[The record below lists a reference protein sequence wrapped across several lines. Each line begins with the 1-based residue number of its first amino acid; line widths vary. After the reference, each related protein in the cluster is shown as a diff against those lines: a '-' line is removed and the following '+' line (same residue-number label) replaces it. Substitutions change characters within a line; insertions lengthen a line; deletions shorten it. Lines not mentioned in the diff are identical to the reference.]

1 MKTPISLLKECIIT
15 VTEDKYQLSR
25 DTKVN
30 SRGARLK
37 EQRRNTVMFTALLAS
52 RRLSAS
58 QPTVTKEKELIPA
71 RVRNGR
77 MERPGQKEKGE
88 IPSTLSHHKTSRM
101 SPTPHIWKLS
111 Q

>member
-15 VTEDKYQLSR
+15 VTVDKYQLSR

-30 SRGARLK
+30 SGGARLK
-37 EQRRNTVMFTALLAS
+37 EQRRNTVMFTALLAP

-77 MERPGQKEKGE
+77 MEDQGKRKRGKFHR
-88 IPSTLSHHKTSRM
+88 L
-101 SPTPHIWKLS
+101 
-111 Q
+111 